1 MAALSST
8 ILSFLSFAVTL
19 TLSRPATPTS
29 ENNAPS
35 GFQHLVQPH
44 TWLNATFDAT
54 RTVTGS
60 RVHLQVR
67 VPPVER
73 APRCW
78 TRGWGSVWSRAR
90 RESQADSWPA
100 GGHGVRRGGS
110 PRRSRVGHDRAA

>member
-1 MAALSST
+1 MAAFSST

-60 RVHLQVR
+60 RVHLQVS
-67 VPPVER
+67 VPPAKPA
-73 APRCW
+73 APCF
-78 TRGWGSVWSRAR
+78 T
-90 RESQADSWPA
+90 P
-100 GGHGVRRGGS
+100 
-110 PRRSRVGHDRAA
+110 